1 MQIRVR
7 SLFFKKGNMA
17 AVRNADKTEL
27 FESMSI
33 PRAVITLAIPT
44 IISSLVTMIYNLVDT
59 YFVGLVNDPVQ
70 NAAVTLAYPIIL
82 SLNAVNNL
90 FGVGS
95 SSMMSRAL
103 GVHDEETARRCSAFG
118 FYCSVLCGLLYSLF
132 VGLFMTPLLGILGA
146 GVDTMAATR
155 SYLQWTIVC
164 GAAPAILNVVMAY
177 MVRAEGASL
186 HASIGTM
193 SGCVLNILLD
203 PFFILPWGLNM
214 GAAGAGL
221 ATFLSNCVA
230 CIYFFVLLFFRRR
243 KTVVCVNPKMFRPSG
258 RIVKGVCGVGIP
270 AAIQNLLNVV
280 GMTILNNCTSA
291 YGTEAVAAM
300 GIAQKISHVPMMTAL
315 GLSQGV
321 QPLIGYNYSSGNIK
335 RMKSAFSF
343 TAKIALT
350 IMVVI
355 AAVCWIFAGPLIT
368 LFMKDALVVEYG
380 TAFLRAFSLGA
391 PFLAVDFIGVGV
403 YQSCGLGRYALFFA
417 LARKLL
423 LEIPLIFIL
432 DAVWPMYGL
441 PYSQAIAE
449 LILAVAACIVLL
461 RLFRRLESQE
471 SNAAKG

>member
-1 MQIRVR
+1 
-7 SLFFKKGNMA
+7 MA
-17 AVRNADKTEL
+17 LSRAADKTEL
-27 FESMSI
+27 FENMPI

-44 IISSLVTMIYNLVDT
+44 IIGSLVTMIYNLVDT

-103 GVHDEETARRCSAFG
+103 GVHDEETARRVSAFG
-118 FYCSVLCGLLYSLF
+118 FYCAVFCGLLYSLM
-132 VGLFMTPLLGILGA
+132 VGLFMTQVLGILGA
-146 GVDTMAATR
+146 EADTMDATR

-177 MVRAEGASL
+177 MVRAEGSSL

-193 SGCVLNILLD
+193 SGCILNIILD

-230 CIYFFVLLFFRRR
+230 CIYFFTLLFVRRR
-243 KTVVCVNPKMFRPSG
+243 KTVVCVDPRMFRPNG
-258 RIVKGVCGVGIP
+258 RIVRGVCGVGIP

-280 GMTILNNCTSA
+280 GMTILNNFTAS

-300 GIAQKISHVPMMTAL
+300 GIAQKISHVPMYVAL
-315 GLSQGV
+315 GMSQGV
-321 QPLIGYNYSSGNIK
+321 QPLIGYNYASRNIK
-335 RMKSAFSF
+335 RMKAAFAF
-343 TAKIALT
+343 TTKIALT
-350 IMVVI
+350 IMFTI
-355 AAVCWIFAGPLIT
+355 AIVCWVFAGPLIAA
-368 LFMKDALVVEYG
+368 FMKDELVVEYG
-380 TAFLRAFSLGA
+380 TAFLRAFSIGA
-391 PFLAVDFIGVGV
+391 PFLAIDFIGVGV
-403 YQSCGLGRYALFFA
+403 YQSCGLGKYALMFA
-417 LARKLL
+417 IARKLL

-449 LILAVAACIVLL
+449 MVLTVAACIVLF
-461 RLFRRLESQE
+461 RLFRRLERE
-471 SNAAKG
+471 SGGR

>member
-1 MQIRVR
+1 
-7 SLFFKKGNMA
+7 MA
-17 AVRNADKTEL
+17 LSRNADKTEL
-27 FESMSI
+27 FESMPI
-33 PRAVITLAIPT
+33 PRAVVTLAIPT
-44 IISSLVTMIYNLVDT
+44 ILSSLVTMIYNLVDT

-118 FYCSVLCGLLYSLF
+118 FYCSVLCGLMYSLL
-132 VGLFMTPLLGILGA
+132 VGCFMTPVLGILGA
-146 GVDTMAATR
+146 EADTMAATR

-177 MVRAEGASL
+177 MVRAEGSSL

-193 SGCVLNILLD
+193 SGCVLNIILD

-230 CIYFFVLLFFRRR
+230 CIYFFILLFIRRK
-243 KTVVCVNPKMFRPSG
+243 KTVVCVNPGMFRPNA

-280 GMTILNNCTSA
+280 GMTILNNFTAS

-300 GIAQKISHVPMMTAL
+300 GIAQKISHVPMFVAL
-315 GLSQGV
+315 GMSQGV
-321 QPLIGYNYSSGNIK
+321 QPLIGYNYSARSIK

-343 TAKIALT
+343 TTKIALALMFT
-350 IMVVI
+350 I
-355 AAVCWIFAGPLIT
+355 ALVCWVFAGPLIT
-368 LFMKDALVVEYG
+368 VFMKDELVVEYG
-380 TAFLRAFSLGA
+380 TAFLRGFSIGA
-391 PFLAVDFIGVGV
+391 PFLAIDFIGVGV
-403 YQSCGLGRYALFFA
+403 YQSCGLGKYALMFA
-417 LARKLL
+417 IARKLL

-432 DAVWPMYGL
+432 DAIWPMYGL
-441 PYSQAIAE
+441 PYSQVVAE
-449 LILAVAACIVLL
+449 MVLTAAAVIVLT
-461 RLFRRLESQE
+461 RLFRRLEME
-471 SNAAKG
+471 AKE